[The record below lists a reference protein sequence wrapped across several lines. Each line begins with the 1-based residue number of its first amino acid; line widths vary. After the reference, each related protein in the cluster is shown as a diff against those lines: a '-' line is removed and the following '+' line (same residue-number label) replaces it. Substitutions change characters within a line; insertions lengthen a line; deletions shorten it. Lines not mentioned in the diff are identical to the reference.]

1 VLEYA
6 RGVSLRRLKAFLRRY
21 FSGKLAI
28 VQVIAG
34 GGAFAGRSLAAYLT
48 QDHATWNIVLASQ
61 VGSFAG
67 YIGIYALGYWF
78 VFKRDYRNSSR
89 SMKSDVLKLQAVE
102 QTPNIGTVIA
112 SSLTQAAL
120 ISGGGVSPII
130 SANLASWF
138 GPHKIVNLA
147 AMATSNSLKKA
158 WVDDTWRPL
167 TRLRG
172 LANGVGRVGRGLAM
186 PFKRRLSR
194 DKRKHVIIDPA
205 EHEVIH

>member
-1 VLEYA
+1 M
-6 RGVSLRRLKAFLRRY
+6 RRLKAFLKKY

-48 QDHATWNIVLASQ
+48 QDHGTWNIVLASQ

-67 YIGIYALGYWF
+67 YIGIYALGYRF
-78 VFKRDYRNSSR
+78 VFRRDYRNSSR
-89 SMKSDVLKLQAVE
+89 SMKSDVLKLQVVE
-102 QTPNIGTVIA
+102 QTPNIGTVIS
-112 SSLTQAAL
+112 SSLAQAAL

-138 GPHKIVNLA
+138 GPHKIANLA

-167 TRLRG
+167 PRLRA
-172 LANGVGRVGRGLAM
+172 LANGVGRAGRGLVIL
-186 PFKRRLSR
+186 FKKRLSR
-194 DKRKHVIIDPA
+194 DKHESVIIDPV
-205 EHEVIH
+205 EHEVIR